1 MASRPRTT
9 LASFR
14 YKSAR
19 PRPRQRHTLGRTC
32 DVENAHFMS
41 GTCAGHT
48 RLQRVSTLPAK
59 PQPFRSDEKRRG
71 LSDQHIYLCHVL
83 NRCEIL
89 SSFASGQQS
98 GGTRLRCTSRKSRQ
112 VWNTFKLEALLR
124 CFHQRSTPV
133 GVIDWRLKM
142 LRSVIPAVAG
152 VRAQLAAFTCMTTL
166 RVRMRPAALLP
177 NAICAM
183 NYACCV

>member
-1 MASRPRTT
+1 MHTSCQ
-9 LASFR
+9 
-14 YKSAR
+14 AR
-19 PRPRQRHTLGRTC
+19 VQ
-32 DVENAHFMS
+32 A
-41 GTCAGHT
+41 T
-48 RLQRVSTLPAK
+48 RDCRESVSTLPAK

-71 LSDQHIYLCHVL
+71 LSDQHIYFMSCLESVRNTFVFRVWSAERHRSAV
-83 NRCEIL
+83 
-89 SSFASGQQS
+89 A
-98 GGTRLRCTSRKSRQ
+98 LRCTSRKSRQ
-112 VWNTFKLEALLR
+112 VWTTLKLEALLR

-183 NYACCV
+183 NYACSV